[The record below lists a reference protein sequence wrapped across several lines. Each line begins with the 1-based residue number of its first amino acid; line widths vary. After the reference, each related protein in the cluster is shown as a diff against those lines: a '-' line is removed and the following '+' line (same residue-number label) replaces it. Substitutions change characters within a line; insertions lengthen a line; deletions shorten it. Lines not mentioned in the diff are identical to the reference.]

1 MCFSVMAERDLKK
14 LQKEFGAE
22 IDIDAFTL
30 FDERSQRDPK
40 RFPPIRDQIWPKDYG
55 VVLHKVGESLQLSP
69 MRYGIYEPV
78 GTPAHKAAAY
88 NARKNSLGID
98 YWSEAFGINHG
109 LMIVTGRFWESVVVK
124 DLIRAGVVQ
133 LDEINAR
140 FEREA
145 EKRKLRVLGKGK
157 KYAPTKTEKEP
168 ILERSIKIEFE
179 ALDNARLLAPVVFSR
194 RILDDRRE
202 DLGCAIVTD
211 VPHQDIRAAGHD
223 RTPIFLMEKS
233 AMHWLNPQ
241 NYEVSSLR
249 HLLTQRPN
257 LSFTHRLPMLNG
269 A

>member
-1 MCFSVMAERDLKK
+1 MAERDLKK

-88 NARKNSLGID
+88 NARKGSLGID

-124 DLIRAGVVQ
+124 DLLNAGVVQ
-133 LDEINAR
+133 LDEIKAR
-140 FEREA
+140 FDKATEE
-145 EKRKLRVLGKGK
+145 RKLRVLAKGK

-211 VPHQDIRAAGHD
+211 EPHQDVRAAGHD
-223 RTPIFLMEKS
+223 RTPVFLTEKV
-233 AMHWLNPQ
+233 AQNWMNPQ
-241 NYEVSSLR
+241 VYQSDSLR
-249 HLLTQRPN
+249 RFLTQKPT
-257 LSFTHRLPMLNG
+257 LTFVHRL
-269 A
+269 AK